1 MNYGKAA
8 SVMNKTIFIFR
19 KGQRKLLEAIKKN
32 IENEN
37 KEKRHNLAKL
47 LNKMAA
53 KVNASNLH

>member
-1 MNYGKAA
+1 GKAA

-19 KGQRKLLEAIKKN
+19 KDQRKLLEAIKKN

-37 KEKRHNLAKL
+37 KEKRQSLAKL

-53 KVNASNLH
+53 KVNASNFH